1 MTELSIDVDLAHP
14 RSRVWRALT
23 DARLLSEWFMPTDL
37 AAVPGHTYRAFP
49 PPGLLGLASAFD
61 ADVEA
66 AVEAERLAMHW
77 RDDHTHTEMIWTLAD
92 TDGGCR
98 LTVVQ
103 TGFFGVD
110 GTRRRRELR
119 RTYQLLFGERL
130 PAALDRLA
138 SGEVDLGGVVAD
150 LHTAIPRRRDPVA
163 PARPPVSPA
172 GLPVEP
178 PASNRRLRLLSL
190 VGAAVLVVLASTAV
204 AVLIGNSGGG
214 GEPVAVGDERY
225 GLGVGVQP
233 GSTPA
238 ATAGPTAAPAPGSPA
253 AGASASPSALPAS
266 GTPVPEATVTA
277 GPNAQVTAAYKTV
290 ALLGLG
296 GFDTEVTVH
305 NPGTLAADGWTV
317 VLTMPADR
325 AVENRSTGK
334 VQSTQSGTQVTIVPV
349 AAVRSLAPGADLTFS
364 IRFPA
369 LLAVGQAAK
378 GCTINGFA
386 CTRY

>member
-1 MTELSIDVDLAHP
+1 MTELTIDVDLAHP

-37 AAVPGHTYRAFP
+37 VAVPGHTYRAFP

-61 ADVEA
+61 TDVVE

-77 RDDHTHTEMIWTLAD
+77 RDDHTHTEMTWTLSDA
-92 TDGGCR
+92 DGGCR
-98 LTVVQ
+98 LTVLQ

-130 PAALDRLA
+130 PTALDRLA
-138 SGEVDLGGVVAD
+138 SGEVDLGGVVAT

-163 PARPPVSPA
+163 PAPVA
-172 GLPVEP
+172 P
-178 PASNRRLRLLSL
+178 PAPNRRMRLLSL
-190 VGAAVLVVLASTAV
+190 IGAAVLVVLASSAV
-204 AVLIGNSGGG
+204 AVMIGNSGG
-214 GEPVAVGDERY
+214 GEPVAVGEEQY

-233 GSTPA
+233 AGSQPA
-238 ATAGPTAAPAPGSPA
+238 ATATPSVTMTPGTTVGST
-253 AGASASPSALPAS
+253 SPSPSGLPAS
-266 GTPVPEATVTA
+266 GSPVPEVTVTT
-277 GPNAQVTAAYKTV
+277 GPNAQLTAGYKTI

-296 GFDTEVTVH
+296 GFDTEVTVR

-317 VLTMPADR
+317 VLTMPSDR
-325 AVENRSTGK
+325 TVENRTTAK
-334 VQSTQSGTQVTIVPV
+334 VQSTQAGAQVTIVPV
-349 AAVRSLAPGADLTFS
+349 AAARSLAPGASVTFS

-369 LLAVGQAAK
+369 LLAVGQSAK

-386 CTRY
+386 CAAG